1 LSSEER
7 AITIFY
13 GPQHPASGHMRI
25 ILEVDGDI
33 VVKADPDIGYVH
45 RGIEKLAEY
54 KTYLQVIPLVERQC
68 LPDAAHHNLAYIL
81 ALEEILGI
89 EPPERAQYL
98 RTLIAEINRIAS
110 HLYGMGLHGIAIG
123 SSTAYM
129 WCFGLRE
136 YMLLLAEK
144 LTGARITY
152 SYIIPG
158 GVRRDLPQG
167 FSSEVE
173 RYLKSFERKMRDL
186 DRLFISNPV
195 TRARLEGVGVLSKN
209 DAIRLGVVGPILR
222 ASGISYDVRKAR
234 PYAAYQ
240 WVDFEVATRKEGDSY
255 ARLLVRVKEIQ
266 ESIRIIRQV
275 LRDLPNGNIFHEKYV
290 KMLPPKIKSYIEDTG
305 RVKFPGIFATLKIP
319 KGEGIG
325 IVEAGRGELIYHLI
339 SDGGSK
345 PYRLKISTPSF
356 RNLILF
362 SHLIKGVK
370 VADVP
375 AIYLSLDY
383 FPPEADR

>member
-1 LSSEER
+1 MSSEER
-7 AITIFY
+7 TLTVFY

-25 ILEVDGDI
+25 VLEIDGDI
-33 VVKADPDIGYVH
+33 VTKADPDIGYVH
-45 RGIEKLAEY
+45 RGIEKLAEH
-54 KTYLQVIPLVERQC
+54 KTYFQVIPMVERQC
-68 LPDAAHHNLAYIL
+68 LPDTAHHNLAYVL
-81 ALEEILGI
+81 ALEELLGI

-98 RTLIAEINRIAS
+98 RTLLAEINRIAS
-110 HLYGMGLHGIAIG
+110 HLYGMGLHGVSIG

-136 YMLLLAEK
+136 YMLILAEK
-144 LTGARITY
+144 LTGARVTY

-158 GVRRDLPQG
+158 GVRRDIPQG
-167 FSSEVE
+167 FSHEVE
-173 RYLKSFERKMRDL
+173 RYLRLFEKKMKDL
-186 DRLFISNPV
+186 DKLFVSNPV
-195 TRARLEGVGVLSKN
+195 TKARLEGVGVLSRE
-209 DAIRLGVVGPILR
+209 DALRLGVVGPVLR
-222 ASGISYDVRKAR
+222 ASGIEYDVRKVR
-234 PYAAYQ
+234 PYAAYS
-240 WVDFEVATRKEGDSY
+240 WVDFEIAVRKEGDSY
-255 ARLLVRVKEIQ
+255 ARLLVRVKEIE
-266 ESIRIIRQV
+266 ESIKIIKQI
-275 LRDLPNGNIFHEKYV
+275 LKDLPNGSILHDKYM
-290 KMLPPKIKSYIEDTG
+290 KLLPPKLKEYVNEKG
-305 RVKFPGIFATLKIP
+305 LVKFPGIFATMKVP

-339 SDGGSK
+339 SDGGDK

-362 SHLIKGVK
+362 SHLIKDVK